1 MATLSGKFLALSG
14 GVGGAKLVRG
24 LAECLPPS
32 QLQVVVN
39 TADDFDYWGLRIC
52 PDLDSNLYA
61 LADPNDEQRGWGLR
75 DESWVTLEAM
85 RRLDDG
91 QWFQLGGRDLATH
104 LYRTQAL
111 AAGQSLTDVT
121 RQLGERLGCP
131 AALLPMTEQ
140 RVATRVFTDMGEL
153 AFQEYFV
160 RERCE
165 PRVEKVVFDGLD
177 TAQLNPAIISALA
190 DPALR
195 GIIICP
201 SNPFLSVDPILSL
214 PGCREALMQVNVPV
228 VAISPIVSGAAVKGP
243 AAKMMH
249 ELDIPRRAAAVA
261 EYYGDLLDGFIIDSA
276 DAQQRDDIAQTGV
289 ACRAVPSM
297 MTTLDSKRRLAEET
311 LSLIEEL
318 V

>member
-24 LAECLPPS
+24 LAECLSPS

-61 LADPNDEQRGWGLR
+61 LADLNDEQRGWGLR

-91 QWFQLGGRDLATH
+91 QWFQLGDLDLATH

-131 AALLPMTEQ
+131 TALLPM
-140 RVATRVFTDMGEL
+140 
-153 AFQEYFV
+153 
-160 RERCE
+160 
-165 PRVEKVVFDGLD
+165 
-177 TAQLNPAIISALA
+177 
-190 DPALR
+190 
-195 GIIICP
+195 
-201 SNPFLSVDPILSL
+201 
-214 PGCREALMQVNVPV
+214 
-228 VAISPIVSGAAVKGP
+228 SGVG
-243 AAKMMH
+243 
-249 ELDIPRRAAAVA
+249 
-261 EYYGDLLDGFIIDSA
+261 
-276 DAQQRDDIAQTGV
+276 
-289 ACRAVPSM
+289 
-297 MTTLDSKRRLAEET
+297 KRF
-311 LSLIEEL
+311 
-318 V
+318 